1 MRVRLGRPGVAA
13 SVTSA
18 HFSFRPSGVSRTSP
32 SCSSP
37 SSSCAKRFELG
48 VASSAR
54 LFANELVGGDTA
66 VVPVD
71 EDGILRLRA
80 GVENVDVNEPSEMS
94 GTVTDDC
101 PDVSPRVLSAADM
114 MFVVVAGD
122 DDKKGV

>member
-37 SSSCAKRFELG
+37 SSSCPRRFELG

-54 LFANELVGGDTA
+54 LLANEAVEGDTA

-71 EDGILRLRA
+71 EDGIRRLRA
-80 GVENVDVNEPSEMS
+80 GVENVEVNEPSEMS

-101 PDVSPRVLSAADM
+101 PDVSPRAFSAADIT
-114 MFVVVAGD
+114 VVVAVSD
-122 DDKKGV
+122 DGKS